1 MMRNMSTSTLH
12 TRALDDLRYI
22 RETMESAS
30 AFTAVSGWGQVAIG
44 AVAFATALA
53 SRHLVPGPMW
63 LGEWLIA
70 AAIAVVIGVTTS
82 VWKGRRAQEPFMFAP
97 LRKFVLGFFPPISA
111 GVVLTFYLARL
122 GLYGLLP
129 AMWLL
134 LYGAGIMTGGM
145 FSVRSVPVMGICFMA
160 LGAVAV
166 IAPAAWSA
174 ALLAAGFGA
183 LPIVFGALIAWRYG
197 G

>member
-1 MMRNMSTSTLH
+1 
-12 TRALDDLRYI
+12 
-22 RETMESAS
+22 
-30 AFTAVSGWGQVAIG
+30 
-44 AVAFATALA
+44 
-53 SRHLVPGPMW
+53 
-63 LGEWLIA
+63 
-70 AAIAVVIGVTTS
+70 
-82 VWKGRRAQEPFMFAP
+82 MFAP

-122 GLYGLLP
+122 GLFGLLP

-145 FSVRSVPVMGICFMA
+145 FSVRSVPVMGLCFMA

-166 IAPAAWSA
+166 IAPAMWTA